1 MLKKQPTQPRLGTIS
16 VIDDREVHVLESG
29 SPNGSPV
36 VVLHGCG
43 SLAEEVLLPL
53 ENSKHRLI
61 AIDRPGYGLSS
72 PLPQPERGPLGQ
84 SFWIERFLETL
95 AVGPVTIVA
104 HSIGSASALHLAA
117 RRPELIKALLLI
129 SPCCSPLPPKP
140 LILLRAAV
148 APLIGPPIRRHI
160 MPRWAS
166 FFLRHGLRSSSFP
179 NALPAHLNLLPA
191 GHMIRAGAIE
201 TMADE
206 LRVFNRDMALLAGE
220 PEQLPVHVL
229 FGSQDLI
236 VDPNRHIA
244 WLRQRYPGLLV
255 KRLEGVGHMPHHVA
269 PAVVLRMLNA
279 IIEERSPLSA
289 VDPPRLTDV
298 A

>member
-1 MLKKQPTQPRLGTIS
+1 
-16 VIDDREVHVLESG
+16 
-29 SPNGSPV
+29 
-36 VVLHGCG
+36 
-43 SLAEEVLLPL
+43 
-53 ENSKHRLI
+53 
-61 AIDRPGYGLSS
+61 
-72 PLPQPERGPLGQ
+72 
-84 SFWIERFLETL
+84 
-95 AVGPVTIVA
+95 
-104 HSIGSASALHLAA
+104 
-117 RRPELIKALLLI
+117 
-129 SPCCSPLPPKP
+129 
-140 LILLRAAV
+140 
-148 APLIGPPIRRHI
+148 
-160 MPRWAS
+160 
-166 FFLRHGLRSSSFP
+166 
-179 NALPAHLNLLPA
+179 
-191 GHMIRAGAIE
+191 
-201 TMADE
+201 MADE

-220 PEQLPVHVL
+220 PEQLPIHVL